1 MLNKFHQKTKNYL
14 FPTNKFSA
22 SLNYTSMPSPKKV
35 LQTLLNI
42 NVAAKV
48 LLNKKI
54 LINEKLFSN
63 ENA

>member
-14 FPTNKFSA
+14 FPTKKFSA
-22 SLNYTSMPSPKKV
+22 SLNYTRLPPRKKV

-48 LLNKKI
+48 LSNKKFRYKR
-54 LINEKLFSN
+54 ESVFK
-63 ENA
+63 